1 MLPLQRIPVW
11 TLAQR
16 RRFLAAYRR
25 DLERYFSAVTYEA
38 FPFRVVEGAEATEV
52 RRSLEAR
59 SARCRRILDAAGTL
73 PVARH
78 GSGSGLGEI
87 TRVNLVDAAFQLD
100 CFDLTRED
108 LLRLLDDAE
117 AAHARE
123 ARPAWLRMANPLYW
137 LDMAL
142 SVVEVAPFL
151 PLRLVGKDPA
161 RAALGRGG
169 TALRG
174 VVRLLTLAAVAW
186 ALLASLGFQDE
197 ALSLSRGL
205 IARIVAVLGRGMAI

>member
-11 TLAQR
+11 TLAKR

-38 FPFRVVEGAEATEV
+38 FPFRVVEGEEAKEV

-73 PVARH
+73 PVVRQA
-78 GSGSGLGEI
+78 SGSGVGEV
-87 TRVNLVDAAFQLD
+87 TRVNLVEAAFQLD
-100 CFDLTRED
+100 RFDLTRDD
-108 LLRLLDDAE
+108 LLRLFDAAE
-117 AAHARE
+117 VAHARE
-123 ARPAWLRMANPLYW
+123 VGPAWLRMANPLYW

-142 SVVEVAPFL
+142 GVAEVAPFL
-151 PLRLVGKDPA
+151 PLRLVGMDPS
-161 RAALGRGG
+161 RAALSRGG
-169 TALRG
+169 SALRG
-174 VVRLLTLAAVAW
+174 LVRLAVLAALAV
-186 ALLASLGFQDE
+186 ALLGSLGLWDE

-205 IARIVAVLGRGMAI
+205 IARIVGIMGKGMEL